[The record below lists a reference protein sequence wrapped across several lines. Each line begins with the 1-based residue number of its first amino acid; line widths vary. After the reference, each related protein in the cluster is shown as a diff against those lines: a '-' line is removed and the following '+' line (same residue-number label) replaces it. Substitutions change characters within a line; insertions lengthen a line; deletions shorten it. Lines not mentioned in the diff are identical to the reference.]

1 MNGLCLGTSIAALF
15 EVSPT
20 PLVSALTK
28 EKGHANE
35 SGLQRV
41 CERHLAR
48 EGALSLL
55 WMLTLYR
62 SSAGSLGGPPNGE
75 RTASS
80 VSLVGDK
87 TNLL

>member
-1 MNGLCLGTSIAALF
+1 MDIFGGYIHIIYSTHDMNGLCLGTSIAALF

-41 CERHLAR
+41 LRTTLGAR
-48 EGALSLL
+48 RCALFALDADPVQKL
-55 WMLTLYR
+55 GRKLGR
-62 SSAGSLGGPPNGE
+62 SPK
-75 RTASS
+75 R
-80 VSLVGDK
+80 
-87 TNLL
+87 